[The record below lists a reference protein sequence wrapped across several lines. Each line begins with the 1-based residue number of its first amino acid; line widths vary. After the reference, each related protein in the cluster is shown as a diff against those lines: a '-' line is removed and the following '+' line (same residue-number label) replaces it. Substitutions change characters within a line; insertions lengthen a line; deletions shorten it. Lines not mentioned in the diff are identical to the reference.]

1 MSFINERVQPE
12 GLTFDDV
19 LLVPAYS
26 EVLPREVNIQT
37 RFSRNIKLN
46 IPIVSAAMD
55 TVTEA
60 PLAIALAREGGIGVI
75 HKNMSIAEQAAQ
87 VRRVKRAEN
96 GMIYDPV
103 TISKENTVGDALNL
117 MRENKIGGI
126 PVVDDDNILIGIVTN
141 RDLRFQRDMMRR
153 IEEVMTPGDRLITT
167 HSTELS
173 HASEVLLNSKIE
185 KLPVVDDKGHLV
197 GLITYKDITKVQDHP
212 NACKDAKG
220 RLRVAAGV
228 GITPDALERVKA
240 LVAEDVDAVVLDSA
254 HGHSMNIVNK
264 LKEIKAAYP
273 SLDVVVGNIATGGAA
288 RYLIENGADGVK
300 VGIGPGSICT
310 TRIIA
315 GVGVPQ
321 LTAIYDVAC
330 VARESGVPVI
340 ADGGLR
346 YSGDLVKAL
355 AAGGD
360 CVMIGSMFSGRD
372 DHLQRP
378 QVQELPRHGLDRR
391 HEGRVGRPLFP
402 EGLRRQ
408 HQQARSRRHRRARA
422 VQGLPFRD
430 GLPAHRRR
438 PFGHGLLRREG
449 HRDAQAGP
457 VHPHHGFGHAGEPSA
472 RRSHHERGAQ
482 LFERTVDGTPGFE
495 IRLVDSGGGVRTVRR
510 MADHPPSGA
519 AYAGPCGGVGLSS
532 PARVGGL
539 SKFWK
544 VIERL
549 IWKKS

>member
-19 LLVPAYS
+19 LLIPAYS
-26 EVLPREVNIQT
+26 EVLPREVNVQT
-37 RFSRNIKLN
+37 RFSRNISLN

-75 HKNMSIAEQAAQ
+75 HKNMTIAEQAAQ
-87 VRRVKRAEN
+87 VRKVKRAEN

-103 TISKENTVGDALNL
+103 TISKDHTVGDALNL
-117 MRENKIGGI
+117 MKENKIGGI
-126 PVVDDDNILIGIVTN
+126 PVVDADRMLIGIVTN
-141 RDLRFQRDMMRR
+141 RDLRFQRDMSRR
-153 IEEVMTPGDRLITT
+153 IEEVMTPGDRLVTT
-167 HSTELS
+167 HNPELA
-173 HASEVLLNSKIE
+173 HAQEILLNSKIE
-185 KLPVVDDKGHLV
+185 KLPVVDDAGRLV

-228 GITPDALERVKA
+228 GVTPDAMDSVKA
-240 LVAEDVDAVVLDSA
+240 LLAEDVDAVVLDSA
-254 HGHSMNIVNK
+254 HGHSANIVSM
-264 LKEIKAAYP
+264 LKRIKEVYP

-360 CVMIGSMFSGRD
+360 CVMIGSMFAGTEEAPGETIIFNGRKFKSYRGMGSID
-372 DHLQRP
+372 AMKA
-378 QVQELPRHGLDRR
+378 GSADRYFQKGC
-391 HEGRVGRPLFP
+391 EGNISKLVP
-402 EGLRRQ
+402 EGIA
-408 HQQARSRRHRRARA
+408 AR
-422 VQGLPFRD
+422 VPFK
-430 GLPAHRRR
+430 GSLS
-438 PFGHGLLRREG
+438 ET
-449 HRDAQAGP
+449 
-457 VHPHHGFGHAGEPSA
+457 VY
-472 RRSHHERGAQ
+472 Q
-482 LFERTVDGTPGFE
+482 L
-495 IRLVDSGGGVRTVRR
+495 IGGVRSGMGYCGAKAIETLKQARFIR
-510 MADHPPSGA
+510 ITASGMQESHPHDVAITSGA
-519 AYAGPCGGVGLSS
+519 PNYSS
-532 PARVGGL
+532 
-539 SKFWK
+539 
-544 VIERL
+544 ER
-549 IWKKS
+549 

>member
-26 EVLPREVNIQT
+26 EVLPREVSIKT
-37 RFSRNIKLN
+37 RFSRNIALN

-103 TISKENTVGDALNL
+103 TISENDTVGDALDL
-117 MRENKIGGI
+117 MKENKIGGI
-126 PVVDDDNILIGIVTN
+126 PVVDGGKRLIGIVTN
-141 RDLRFQRDMMRR
+141 RDLRFQSDMGRL
-153 IEEVMTPGDRLITT
+153 IADVMTPAGRLVTT
-167 HSTELS
+167 HSTEL
-173 HASEVLLNSKIE
+173 ATAKQVLLENKIE
-185 KLPVVDDKGHLV
+185 KLPVVDDEGRLA

-228 GITPDALERVKA
+228 GITPDVMDRVAA

-254 HGHSMNIVNK
+254 HAHSANIVK
-264 LKEIKAAYP
+264 ALRSIKAAYP
-273 SLDVVVGNIATGGAA
+273 GLDVVVGNIATAEAA
-288 RYLIENGADGVK
+288 RFLVDNGADGIK

-321 LTAIYDVAC
+321 LSAIYAAASEV
-330 VARESGVPVI
+330 RGTGVPVI

-346 YSGDLVKAL
+346 YSGDIVKAL

-360 CVMIGSMFSGRD
+360 CVMIGSMFAGTEEAPGETIIYNGRKFKSYRGMGSID
-372 DHLQRP
+372 AMKA
-378 QVQELPRHGLDRR
+378 GSADRYFQKGC
-391 HEGRVGRPLFP
+391 EGNINKLVP
-402 EGLRRQ
+402 EGIV
-408 HQQARSRRHRRARA
+408 AR
-422 VQGLPFRD
+422 VPFKGSLSETVYQLIGGIRS
-430 GLPAHRRR
+430 GMGYCGAKAIAALQTAKFIRITAS
-438 PFGHGLLRREG
+438 GMLES
-449 HRDAQAGP
+449 
-457 VHPHHGFGHAGEPSA
+457 HPHDVTITSEAPNYS
-472 RRSHHERGAQ
+472 SER
-482 LFERTVDGTPGFE
+482 
-495 IRLVDSGGGVRTVRR
+495 
-510 MADHPPSGA
+510 
-519 AYAGPCGGVGLSS
+519 
-532 PARVGGL
+532 
-539 SKFWK
+539 
-544 VIERL
+544 
-549 IWKKS
+549 